1 MRRTAMIHKPGSTIH
16 ATSQAPK
23 RGGLE
28 SEEFVQQSLLK
39 AVMERRLKPGAKLD
53 EDVLSEVFNISRT
66 RVRKVLSLLGTQQ
79 VVTHKPGYGTFIAKP
94 SVQEARELF
103 EVRHG
108 VEQMLVRIIGA
119 KRPPLDLAVL
129 RRIVDEEKLGHE
141 EHNASFIE
149 LSGDF
154 HLILADLAGNN
165 LLRTYMQQLVTRTIL
180 VLAVYSRQHIC
191 LVDDHA
197 QVLDALE
204 SGDIDGAAQRMAL
217 HLHAIQ
223 ESCILRE
230 SEDEAADLRSI
241 LQLVLG
247 AQ

>member
-1 MRRTAMIHKPGSTIH
+1 MSRTAPTRELKSTIH

-39 AVMERRLKPGAKLD
+39 AVMERRLKPGAKLN

-108 VEQMLVRIIGA
+108 VEQMLVRMIGA
-119 KRPPLDLAVL
+119 NRPRLDFTAL
-129 RRIVDEEKLGHE
+129 RRIVDEEKIGHE
-141 EHNASFIE
+141 AHNASFIQ

-154 HLILADLAGNN
+154 HLVLADLAGNN

-180 VLAVYSRQHIC
+180 VLAVYSRQHVC
-191 LVDDHA
+191 LVDDHTE
-197 QVLDALE
+197 VLDALE
-204 SGDIDGAAQRMAL
+204 SGDTEGAAQRMAR
-217 HLHAIQ
+217 HLHSIQ
-223 ESCILRE
+223 TSCILRE
-230 SEDEAADLRSI
+230 SDDEAADLRSI
-241 LQLVLG
+241 FQLVSG
-247 AQ
+247 AP